1 MSRIKNV
8 FRSIAVGTVVGS
20 LSGGVFGSE
29 LIYKPNYQTKEN
41 LSESERRLKIGLTAD
56 KIPIHPS
63 LVITQNMPPDEDMTI
78 HVMRGGIVGAFVA
91 CNIAIFPLWGIT
103 VFSIGGCYAIER
115 AIQNGD
121 LPPAL

>member
-1 MSRIKNV
+1 MSRIKNL

-29 LIYKPNYQTKEN
+29 LIYKPNCQIR
-41 LSESERRLKIGLTAD
+41 ERMSFAQLRPKIGLTTD

-63 LVITQNMPPDEDMTI
+63 LVLTQNIPPDEDMMV
-78 HVMRGGIVGAFVA
+78 HVMRGGMVGAFVA

-103 VFSIGGCYAIER
+103 VFSIGGCYAIKQ
-115 AIQNGD
+115 AIENGD